1 MSVLEDDIA
10 NPDDEPGTEHDVRS
24 KLAEQQQQGW
34 TPDMG
39 YAPNPKPQTINPRT
53 WTPIVFPGMTSR

>member
-10 NPDDEPGTEHDVRS
+10 YPDDEPGTEHDVRS

-39 YAPNPKPQTINPRT
+39 
-53 WTPIVFPGMTSR
+53 